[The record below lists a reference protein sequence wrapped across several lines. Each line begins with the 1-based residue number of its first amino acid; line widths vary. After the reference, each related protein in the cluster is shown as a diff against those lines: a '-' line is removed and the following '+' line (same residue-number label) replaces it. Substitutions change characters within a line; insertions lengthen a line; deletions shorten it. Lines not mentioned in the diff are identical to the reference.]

1 MRNIIIDIYLLLSG
15 AAIMTVSKFFF
26 YMGVRAFFYEVE
38 IPDLILLWLGTGGL
52 ILGWIILGGRN
63 EKKNI

>member
-1 MRNIIIDIYLLLSG
+1 
-15 AAIMTVSKFFF
+15 MTVSKFFF